1 MEIARQPNNKLVIN
15 PVDRVGQKRLL
26 TFILEYFMK
35 LLSTLIAAVFALV
48 TFSAVAADAPMAAPA
63 AKTEATAPAA
73 KAKAKAKEAESAKKA
88 KKSKKTAAQ

>member
-1 MEIARQPNNKLVIN
+1 MEIARQQNNKLVVN
-15 PVDRVGQKRLL
+15 PVERVGQKRLL
-26 TFILEYFMK
+26 TFIFEYFMK

-63 AKTEATAPAA
+63 AKTEAAAPAA
-73 KAKAKAKEAESAKKA
+73 KAKANEAESAKKA

>member
-1 MEIARQPNNKLVIN
+1 MEIARQQNNKLVVN
-15 PVDRVGQKRLL
+15 PVERVGQKRLL
-26 TFILEYFMK
+26 TFIFEYFMK

-63 AKTEATAPAA
+63 AKTEAAAPAA
-73 KAKAKAKEAESAKKA
+73 KAKEAKSAKKA